1 MLLQDG
7 SRGYV
12 GVSNFDNSES
22 MLPDTIFNVRST
34 GNAIIR
40 TTAENDSNH
49 TAGLEILADENC
61 LKYGMAIHYIK
72 NSGTVDFDYYIME
85 THIKH

>member
-7 SRGYV
+7 SEGYV

-34 GNAIIR
+34 GNTIIR
-40 TTAENDSNH
+40 TTAENDSKYCWIRN
-49 TAGLEILADENC
+49 TCYENC

-72 NSGTVDFDYYIME
+72 NSGTVDFD
-85 THIKH
+85 